1 MGLLAATLKKEL
13 LLLIRDRVGLV
24 LLFVMPAVLVT
35 IVCLV
40 QEKVLNPTTHVLILD
55 NDKNEI
61 GKIIFKGLKG
71 SDNIV
76 AVKGEDAGCDTE
88 AQAKALVNQGQYQ
101 FSIIIPR
108 GSTDFAFNQARLFAL
123 GKTGSAGSNGKQITV
138 YFDPSVQGGFRAAV
152 LSAVSKVVL
161 CLEYEIK
168 LRQAVF
174 PTNGPPDTFPS
185 APWFDIKEAWATE
198 FGFVKMPTSVQQNV
212 PAWALFGIF
221 FICVPLAG
229 SMIQERDNKTV
240 DRLKTMPVPGFI
252 FIFGKIAAYICVCL
266 IQFFFV
272 FLIGKFMFPMVGLPV
287 FVVDGPWIAVLI
299 IIAASAVAA
308 ANYGIMLGQLAGS
321 YEQALVIGPTT
332 IVIAAALGGIIV
344 PVYLMPA
351 PMQFISN
358 FSPWPGPWTHST
370 ISCCGENRSTP
381 CCPKQGFWSCLALL
395 PRGLPIS
402 LLNTKNKVKIY
413 AGTRAV
419 NNHCRPM

>member
-24 LLFVMPAVLVT
+24 LLFLMPAVLVT

-40 QEKVLNPTTHVLILD
+40 QEKVLNPTTHVLVVD
-55 NDKNEI
+55 KDKNGI
-61 GKIIFKGLKG
+61 GEIIFKGIKN

-76 AVKGEDAGCDTE
+76 AVKGEEVGCDTE
-88 AQAKALVNQGQYQ
+88 AGAKALVNQGQYQ
-101 FSIIIPR
+101 FSIIIPQ
-108 GSTDFAFNQARLFAL
+108 GSTDFAFDQARRFAL
-123 GKTGSAGSNGKQITV
+123 GQAGSSGSNSKQITV

-174 PTNGPPDTFPS
+174 PTNRPPDTAPS
-185 APWFDIKEAWATE
+185 ASWFDIKEAWATE
-198 FGFVKMPTSVQQNV
+198 FGFIKMPTSVQQNV

-221 FICVPLAG
+221 FVCVPLAG
-229 SMIQERDNKTV
+229 SMIQERENKTQ

-252 FIFGKIAAYICVCL
+252 FILGKIAAYICVCL

-272 FLIGKFMFPMVGLPV
+272 FLIGKFIFPMLGLPA
-287 FVVDGPWIAVLI
+287 FAVDGPWIAVFI
-299 IIAASAVAA
+299 IIAACAVAA

-344 PVYLMPA
+344 PVYLMPG

-358 FSPWPGPWTHST
+358 LSPLAWALDAFYDILLRG
-370 ISCCGENRSTP
+370 
-381 CCPKQGFWSCLALL
+381 KQTKDVLPEAGFLVLFGLAASGIAHL
-395 PRGLPIS
+395 S
-402 LLNTKNKVKIY
+402 FKYKK
-413 AGTRAV
+413 
-419 NNHCRPM
+419 

>member
-1 MGLLAATLKKEL
+1 MGLLVATLKKEL

-40 QEKVLNPTTHVLILD
+40 QEKVLNPTTHVLVVD

-71 SDNIV
+71 SDNII
-76 AVKGEDAGCDTE
+76 AVKGQDVGCDTE
-88 AQAKALVNQGQYQ
+88 AKAKSLVNQGQYQ
-101 FSIIIPR
+101 FSIIIPQ

-123 GKTGSAGSNGKQITV
+123 GKAGSADTNGKQITV
-138 YFDPSVQGGFRAAV
+138 YFDPSVQGGFRSAV

-174 PTNGPPDTFPS
+174 PTDRPPDTSLS

-198 FGFVKMPTSVQQNV
+198 FGFIKMPTSVQQNV

-229 SMIQERDNKTV
+229 SMIQERDNKTL

-272 FLIGKFMFPMVGLPV
+272 FLIGKFMFPMLGLPA
-287 FVVDGPWIAVLI
+287 FVVDGPWIAVFI
-299 IIAASAVAA
+299 IIAACAVAA

-358 FSPWPGPWTHST
+358 FSPMAWALDAFYDILLRG
-370 ISCCGENRSTP
+370 
-381 CCPKQGFWSCLALL
+381 KQIKAVLPEAGFLVLFGLAASGVAHL
-395 PRGLPIS
+395 S
-402 LLNTKNKVKIY
+402 FKYKK
-413 AGTRAV
+413 
-419 NNHCRPM
+419 

>member
-1 MGLLAATLKKEL
+1 MGFLAATLKKEL

-40 QEKVLNPTTHVLILD
+40 QEKVLNPTTHVLVLD

-61 GKIIFKGLKG
+61 GKLIFKGLKD
-71 SDNIV
+71 SDNII
-76 AVKGEDAGCDTE
+76 AVRGKDVGCNTE
-88 AQAKALVNQGQYQ
+88 TCAKALVNKGQYQ
-101 FSIIIPR
+101 FSIIIPE
-108 GSTDFAFNQARLFAL
+108 GSTDFAFDQARLFAL
-123 GKTGSAGSNGKQITV
+123 GQTGSPGTNGRQITV

-152 LSAVSKVVL
+152 LSAVSKVLL

-174 PTNGPPDTFPS
+174 PTDRPPDASPP

-198 FGFVKMPTSVQQNV
+198 FGFIKMPTSVQQNV

-229 SMIQERDNKTV
+229 SMIQERENKTL

-272 FLIGKFMFPMVGLPV
+272 FLIGKFLFPLLGLPA
-287 FVVDGPWIAVLI
+287 FVVDGPWLAVFI
-299 IIAASAVAA
+299 IIAACAVAA
-308 ANYGIMLGQLAGS
+308 ANYGMMLGQLAGS

-344 PVYLMPA
+344 PVYLMPG
-351 PMQFISN
+351 PMQLISN
-358 FSPWPGPWTHST
+358 LSPLAWALDAFYDILLRG
-370 ISCCGENRSTP
+370 
-381 CCPKQGFWSCLALL
+381 KQIKDVL
-395 PRGLPIS
+395 PE
-402 LLNTKNKVKIY
+402 
-413 AGTRAV
+413 AGYLILFGIAASGV
-419 NNHCRPM
+419 SHLSFKYKK